1 MSNDD
6 RAGAGAVVQQV
17 KAERGRCWWSGI
29 VMAVVGAVAIAGGTG
44 FAILVGTEGDQA
56 TMAGV
61 AAGVGAGF
69 VFLGSIMVWR
79 GRPGRM
85 IDVATGREGARR
97 DKLQR
102 ERTQQ
107 LVIYPV
113 VMLLFMV
120 QAHGAMQ
127 RVLAGEHNF
136 GAYLQILL
144 PVLYGWL
151 IPVLV
156 MGWDWHAQKNRRLLN
171 DELTQMMRAR
181 SMILAFV
188 VLMSGV
194 TVALGLG
201 LWRTDYGMMALPYV
215 LALGGASA
223 GLRFAWLDREAGR
236 DG

>member
-1 MSNDD
+1 MISDD
-6 RAGAGAVVQQV
+6 EAVVRRV
-17 KAERGRCWWSGI
+17 KAERSRCWWT
-29 VMAVVGAVAIAGGTG
+29 AVALVCVGAAGLIGG
-44 FAILVGTEGDQA
+44 SAYAVMNGVEGDQA
-56 TMAGV
+56 TVAGV
-61 AAGVGAGF
+61 VAGMGFAFVVLGA
-69 VFLGSIMVWR
+69 LMAWWS
-79 GRPGRM
+79 RPGRP
-85 IDVATGREGARR
+85 IDIAASREGARR

-107 LVIYPV
+107 LVLFPV
-113 VMLLFMV
+113 ILLLFMA
-120 QAHGAMQ
+120 QAHTAMQ
-127 RVLAGEHNF
+127 RVLGGDHNF
-136 GAYLQILL
+136 GAYVQILL

-156 MGWDWHAQKNRRLLN
+156 MGWDWHAQKNRRFLE
-171 DELTQMMRAR
+171 DELTQAMRAR

-188 VLMSGV
+188 VLMGGA

-201 LWRTDYGMMALPYV
+201 LWRADYGVMALPYV

>member
-1 MSNDD
+1 MDTDES
-6 RAGAGAVVQQV
+6 GYAGAVVRQI
-17 KAERGRCWWSGI
+17 KTERGRCWWSGI
-29 VMAVVGAVAIAGGTG
+29 VMAVVGAVALVGGTG
-44 FAILVGTEGDQA
+44 FAILFGTEGDQA
-56 TMAGV
+56 T
-61 AAGVGAGF
+61 AAGVVAGMGF
-69 VFLGSIMVWR
+69 GVVLIGSIMAWL
-79 GRPGRM
+79 GRPGRP
-85 IDVATGREGARR
+85 IDMATSGEGAQR

-102 ERTQQ
+102 ARTQQ
-107 LVIYPV
+107 LVIYPAV
-113 VMLLFMV
+113 LLLFMA
-120 QAHGAMQ
+120 QAHSAMQ
-127 RVLAGEHNF
+127 RVLGGDHNL
-136 GAYLQILL
+136 GAYVQILL

-156 MGWDWHAQKNRRLLN
+156 MGWDWHAQKNRRLLE
-171 DELTQMMRAR
+171 DELTQVMRAR

-201 LWRTDYGMMALPYV
+201 LWRADYGVMALPYV

>member
-1 MSNDD
+1 MSKDECD
-6 RAGAGAVVQQV
+6 GAGAVV
-17 KAERGRCWWSGI
+17 ERAKTRGGGCWWSGI
-29 VMAVVGAVAIAGGTG
+29 VMTVVGAVALAGGAG
-44 FAILVGTEGDQA
+44 FAIRFGTEGDQA
-56 TMAGV
+56 TIAGV
-61 AAGVGAGF
+61 VAGMGF
-69 VFLGSIMVWR
+69 AMILMGVITAWL
-79 GRPGRM
+79 GRPGRP
-85 IDVATGREGARR
+85 IDAATSGEGAQR

-102 ERTQQ
+102 ARTRQ
-107 LVIYPV
+107 LVIYPLV
-113 VMLLFMV
+113 LLLFMA
-120 QAHGAMQ
+120 QAHMAMQ
-127 RVLAGEHNF
+127 RVLGGDHNL
-136 GAYLQILL
+136 GAYVQILL

-156 MGWDWHAQKNRRLLN
+156 MGWDWHAQKNRRLLE
-171 DELTQMMRAR
+171 DELTQVMRAR

-201 LWRTDYGMMALPYV
+201 LWRANYGVMALPYV